1 MSGGA
6 YGHAYRALE
15 EFIEAQE
22 VAEFPDE
29 INIPVRREFAKH
41 LRLVADAMHAVEWVD
56 SGDCSPPH
64 DADAIRRCLE

>member
-6 YGHAYRALE
+6 YGYAYRALE